1 MEDKSIFEKILSGE
15 IPSDIIFESNT
26 VFAIHDINPVAPIHI
41 LIIPKK
47 KISTMNDI
55 EQEDDT
61 LISEIVFTAKKLA
74 EEYKINNTG
83 YRLIWNT
90 NQDALQTVYHIH
102 LHLIGGK
109 KLNWSF

>member
-1 MEDKSIFEKILSGE
+1 MEDKSIFEKILSRE
-15 IPSDIIFESNT
+15 ISSNIIFESDN

-47 KISTMNDI
+47 KIPTMNDI
-55 EQEDDT
+55 EDGDWK
-61 LISEIVFTAKKLA
+61 LISELVFTAKELA
-74 EEYKINNTG
+74 KEYKINDTG

-90 NQDALQTVYHIH
+90 NQDALQTVFHIH

-109 KLNWSF
+109 KLSWNF

>member
-1 MEDKSIFEKILSGE
+1 MEEKSIFQKILSGE
-15 IPSDIIFESNT
+15 ISSNIIFESKN

-47 KISTMNDI
+47 KIPTMNDI
-55 EQEDDT
+55 EEGDEM

-74 EEYKINNTG
+74 KEYKINNTG

-109 KLNWSF
+109 KLSWSF